1 MFHRDPVNEL
11 ILFDDSE
18 IAVSVITE
26 LHRCG
31 SRRRDCGQ
39 PRAHQLR
46 RLAVHRLRQHQ
57 QLARSVGE
65 LVRYPV
71 DLQFLDEI
79 AVVGEFEER
88 LAVLRHRRR
97 TAVVVAELDLAPRRS
112 RDCDQFRVA
121 VGEFPALQR
130 AFAVENPVPLFAVRL
145 PLRIRRKIR
154 LRPLHRV
161 FVQVERV
168 LVLGLGKEADFLP
181 PRSRPQHAVLFRNR
195 RTFQLRAAP
204 RSPEQPRVRR
214 IRTVDQLHRIPQ
226 FGRKI
231 GSAQLAAHDVA
242 VFAQRSLTRRHR
254 RRTKVQ
260 LFRSIP
266 HQAPRRHRQTDGP
279 TLHSSC

>member
-18 IAVSVITE
+18 IAVLVIAE
-26 LHRCG
+26 LHRRG

-65 LVRYPV
+65 LVRYSV
-71 DLQFLDEI
+71 DLQLLDEI

-97 TAVVVAELDLAPRRS
+97 AAVVVPELDFAPRRS
-112 RDCDQFRVA
+112 RNCDQFRVA

-130 AFAVENPVPLFAVRL
+130 ALAVENPIPLLAVRL

-154 LRPLHRV
+154 LRALHRV
-161 FVQVERV
+161 FIKVERI
-168 LVLGLGKEADFLP
+168 LVFGLGEEADFLP
-181 PRSRPQHAVLFRNR
+181 PRSRPQHAVFFRDR
-195 RTFQLRAAP
+195 RTFELRAAP
-204 RSPEQPRVRR
+204 RGAEQPRVRR

-231 GSAQLAAHDVA
+231 GSAQLPAHDVA
-242 VFAQRSLTRRHR
+242 VFAQRSLPRRHR

-266 HQAPRRHRQTDGP
+266 HQAPCRHRQADGP
-279 TLHSSC
+279 TLYLSC

>member
-1 MFHRDPVNEL
+1 MFHRDFVNEL
-11 ILFDDSE
+11 ILFDDSK
-18 IAVSVITE
+18 IAVLVITE
-26 LHRCG
+26 LHRSDLG
-31 SRRRDCGQ
+31 RRDRGQ

-57 QLARSVGE
+57 QLARSIGE
-65 LVRYPV
+65 TVRYSV
-71 DLQFLDEI
+71 DLQLFDEI

-97 TAVVVAELDLAPRRS
+97 AAVVVAELDLAPRRS

-130 AFAVENPVPLFAVRL
+130 ALAVENPVPLFAVGF

-161 FVQVERV
+161 FVEVERV
-168 LVLGLGKEADFLP
+168 LVFGLGEEADFLS
-181 PRSRPQHAVLFRNR
+181 PRSRPQHAVFFRDR
-195 RTFQLRAAP
+195 RAFQLRAAP
-204 RSPEQPRVRR
+204 RSAEQPRVRR

-231 GSAQLAAHDVA
+231 GSAQLAAHDIA

-260 LFRSIP
+260 LFRPVS

-279 TLHSSC
+279 ALHSSC